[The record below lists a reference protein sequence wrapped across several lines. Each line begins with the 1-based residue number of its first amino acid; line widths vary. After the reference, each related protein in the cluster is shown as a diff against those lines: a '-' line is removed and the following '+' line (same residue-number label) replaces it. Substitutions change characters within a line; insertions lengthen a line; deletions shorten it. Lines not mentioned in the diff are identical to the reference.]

1 MRKGCDRSAG
11 GDLDFFA
18 VAVFEH
24 GTVFL
29 SDDHVSTVILTAG
42 AVVERVDFVAH
53 VRSLCSAKPPS
64 PFQRVGLPESLVL
77 TFSRT
82 ERG

>member
-1 MRKGCDRSAG
+1 MDRSAG
-11 GDLDFFA
+11 GDFDFFA
-18 VAVFEH
+18 VSVFEH
-24 GTVFL
+24 GAVLL

-53 VRSLCSAKPPS
+53 ACPLCSAKPPN

-77 TFSRT
+77 TLSRT